1 MSLSTRIFDRFL
13 TRKNSEDR
21 MHFRETFPARLKQQR
36 FAIRLSLVVGLV
48 MLAGKWFAFLLTD
61 SASIFSDAAE

>member
-1 MSLSTRIFDRFL
+1 
-13 TRKNSEDR
+13 